1 MVRAPGARGG
11 CQRRSCWPR
20 RTGCRFPRRGNA
32 YLLHSFPH
40 STPPLLR
47 RRKCGRETNSSSRS
61 VCFFFFFKE
70 STTFTAHRE
79 GAWREAVGLPSRFTP
94 GQSSPAPRDRPARAS
109 AGMRALRPARWPRG
123 PVPQKPRRRQ
133 GGRARASEEK
143 ASPSRLRASA
153 AACAESARAP
163 RGSIEKLSISFT
175 NRRRGGP
182 GRTGTLSERGRQRG
196 AGRRG
201 G

>member
-61 VCFFFFFKE
+61 VCFFFFFFLKE

-79 GAWREAVGLPSRFTP
+79 GAWREFERPSAFRAASLPGRARRRLETAQPGRPRGCGPCDLLGGLAAQFLKSRGGDREGGRERARKRRPPP
-94 GQSSPAPRDRPARAS
+94 GSGP
-109 AGMRALRPARWPRG
+109 ALRPAP
-123 PVPQKPRRRQ
+123 
-133 GGRARASEEK
+133 
-143 ASPSRLRASA
+143 SPPEPPAAPLR
-153 AACAESARAP
+153 
-163 RGSIEKLSISFT
+163 
-175 NRRRGGP
+175 N
-182 GRTGTLSERGRQRG
+182 
-196 AGRRG
+196 
-201 G
+201 

>member
-61 VCFFFFFKE
+61 VCFFFFFLRNPQLLQP
-70 STTFTAHRE
+70 TAKAPGVRPSAFRAASLRGRARRRLETAQPGRPRGCGPCDLLGGLAAQFLKSRGGDRE
-79 GAWREAVGLPSRFTP
+79 GGRERARKRRPPP
-94 GQSSPAPRDRPARAS
+94 GSGP
-109 AGMRALRPARWPRG
+109 ALRPAPSPPEPPR
-123 PVPQKPRRRQ
+123 
-133 GGRARASEEK
+133 
-143 ASPSRLRASA
+143 LH
-153 AACAESARAP
+153 
-163 RGSIEKLSISFT
+163 
-175 NRRRGGP
+175 
-182 GRTGTLSERGRQRG
+182 
-196 AGRRG
+196 
-201 G
+201 